1 MNSYQTTAAAGAT
14 AATQATDD
22 VKRRVADAAAEAGA
36 AVRDATEKL
45 ATAAGELGARARAE
59 GERYGKEVVRQVEAQ
74 PVTSLAIAAMAGLLA
89 GMFLARRR

>member
-1 MNSYQTTAAAGAT
+1 MNISQNGAAASA

-45 ATAAGELGARARAE
+45 ASAAGELGARARAE
-59 GERYGKEVVRQVEAQ
+59 GERYGKEIVRQVEAQ

>member
-1 MNSYQTTAAAGAT
+1 MNSYQTTAA

-59 GERYGKEVVRQVEAQ
+59 GERYGKEVVRHVEAQ